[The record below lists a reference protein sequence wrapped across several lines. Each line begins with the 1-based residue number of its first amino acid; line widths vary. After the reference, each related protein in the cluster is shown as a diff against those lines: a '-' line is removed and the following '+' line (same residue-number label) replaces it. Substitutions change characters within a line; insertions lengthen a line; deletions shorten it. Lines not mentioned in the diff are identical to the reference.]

1 MKILGLSRLAPIYD
15 KALRYAFGLPINTA
29 IVGMES
35 MEQLQK
41 NLAVAENYKPLND
54 IERLELYQEVLPK
67 VNPAFL
73 PWKSN
78 NWMQPTEWKKR
89 E

>member
-1 MKILGLSRLAPIYD
+1 
-15 KALRYAFGLPINTA
+15 
-29 IVGMES
+29 